1 MLPDSIKN
9 KYTLEREYRSGGQSK
24 TFLISNTDG
33 LYILK
38 MPNSNNISKERKFRL
53 KREVEA
59 LKLLDGH
66 GVPKLIEADVDK
78 DVFIIM
84 EYIKGK
90 TLAEYVG
97 GKHLSFKKA
106 IDIFKKLLIIVD
118 RAHKIGLFHRDIKPD
133 NIIIRAVDDEPVII
147 DFGICWLQDE
157 NEDFKT
163 NTNIELGNRFLR
175 LPELSKGSNVTVSTS
190 DVTFLV
196 GILFYM
202 LFAEAPNILV
212 NENGELPHQRPNIAG
227 GKILNEHRALSYIFD
242 KGFANDISLR
252 YQTVEDLYK
261 EMEKLNNNSNKV
273 NYDIKDEL
281 RDLMNDSF
289 FVKQKERIEFVK
301 ELHQDFLSSFQQSL
315 IPDLIYGGNGPNYY
329 EDRKMVETQ
338 MYLVRTSTVEP
349 QIWFHLFTKIDD
361 NCQQLVTSYGTN
373 YEKREN
379 NHSINEVTK
388 LKDEYKNYGIFCAI
402 NAMKELKTELLKL
415 KR

>member
-24 TFLISNTDG
+24 TYLISNTDG

-59 LKLLDGH
+59 LKLLDGN

-97 GKHLSFKKA
+97 GRPLSFKKT

-133 NIIIRAVDDEPVII
+133 NIIIRAEDDEPVII

-175 LPELSKGSNVTVSTS
+175 LPELSKGRNVTVSTS

-261 EMEKLNNNSNKV
+261 EMENLNNNSNRV
-273 NYDIKDEL
+273 NYDIKNEL

-289 FVKQKERIEFVK
+289 FVKQKERVEFVK

-338 MYLVRTSTVEP
+338 MYLVRTNTVEP

-361 NCQQLVTSYGTN
+361 NCQQLVTCYGTN